1 MSVCVQD
8 LKAYA
13 VAGLLLMMVG
23 CSANGS
29 PVGSSA
35 TSLYDRLGGKTAIA
49 AVVEEFVGNVAKD
62 NRINGRFATT
72 DIDRL
77 KMHLVNQVCS
87 ASGGPCVY
95 TGRTMKDT
103 HAGMR
108 ISEKDF
114 AALAED
120 LVQALNTFKVPA
132 KEQKELLALL
142 TPMKPDIVEMP

>member
-1 MSVCVQD
+1 MNVYGKNLNVSV
-8 LKAYA
+8 L
-13 VAGLLLMMVG
+13 AGLMLMMVA
-23 CSANGS
+23 CSTSGAPNGNTM
-29 PVGSSA
+29 A
-35 TSLYDRLGGKTAIA
+35 SLYDRLGGKTAIA

-132 KEQKELLALL
+132 KEQQELLALL
-142 TPMKPDIVEMP
+142 TPMKKDIVEVP